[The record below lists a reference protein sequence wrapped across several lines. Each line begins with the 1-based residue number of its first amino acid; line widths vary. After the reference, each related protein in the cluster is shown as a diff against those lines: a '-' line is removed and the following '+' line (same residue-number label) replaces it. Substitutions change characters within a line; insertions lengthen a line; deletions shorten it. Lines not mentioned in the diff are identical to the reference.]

1 MYYVFNIMLSYD
13 KTSIPF
19 LRNFRRENM
28 ECCNRLCIYEENGSC
43 SLDEIDLNEL
53 GLCGQCITISID
65 EITLKNLKKKTRDR
79 ISAAEEISGI

>member
-1 MYYVFNIMLSYD
+1 
-13 KTSIPF
+13 
-19 LRNFRRENM
+19 M